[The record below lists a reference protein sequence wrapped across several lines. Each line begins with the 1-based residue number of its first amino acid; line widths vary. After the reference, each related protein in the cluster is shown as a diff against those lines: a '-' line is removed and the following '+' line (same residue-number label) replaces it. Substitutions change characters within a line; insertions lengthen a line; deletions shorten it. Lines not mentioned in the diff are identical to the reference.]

1 MPPKDGQRVIRECVS
16 SSLSPLA
23 TTTQLPF
30 FFYHDVDHTGSL
42 PGLMHLRYTNKNHVL
57 NKKHVILIAFRIINV
72 YGMHAGV
79 MYVFDRPKDSHL
91 ELHVQYIPCKLTSSN
106 ERVSLE
112 LPFNE
117 SFPRSTTKRCE
128 SLE

>member
-1 MPPKDGQRVIRECVS
+1 
-16 SSLSPLA
+16 
-23 TTTQLPF
+23 
-30 FFYHDVDHTGSL
+30 
-42 PGLMHLRYTNKNHVL
+42 MHLRYTNKNHVL
-57 NKKHVILIAFRIINV
+57 NKKYVILIVFKIINV
-72 YGMHAGV
+72 YDMHAGV